1 MIIAA
6 KDEELRVGPTV
17 EAARSLPG
25 VDLVLVVDDGST
37 DRTGVLAR
45 EAGARVVRH
54 PRNRGKGTAME
65 TGADAVA
72 EVEAREDRVG
82 LVPRHLLFLDA
93 DLGETAAGAAPLL
106 EPVVDKTADMSIALF
121 PATRARLGGHG
132 FVVRLA
138 RGGVRRATGWEPEQP
153 LNGQRCLSRAA
164 FETARPLA
172 RGFGVETGLTIDV
185 LRAGLR
191 VVEVE
196 VPLEHRATGA
206 DLSAQLHRAHQFTD
220 VARALAVRGVGPAAR
235 RALARTGLRRR
246 ARSAY

>member
-1 MIIAA
+1 MGREADGGPEGSAVAVIIAA

-17 EAARSLPG
+17 EAARSLTG

-37 DRTGVLAR
+37 DRTEALAR
-45 EAGARVVRH
+45 EAGAR
-54 PRNRGKGTAME
+54 
-65 TGADAVA
+65 
-72 EVEAREDRVG
+72 
-82 LVPRHLLFLDA
+82 
-93 DLGETAAGAAPLL
+93 
-106 EPVVDKTADMSIALF
+106 
-121 PATRARLGGHG
+121 
-132 FVVRLA
+132 VVRLA

-185 LRAGLR
+185 LRAGLC

-206 DLSAQLHRAHQFTD
+206 DLRAQLHRAHQFTD